1 MKEFIAILAE
11 LENSNRQGK
20 TTVLT
25 TVISASGS
33 TYRRAGAK
41 MLLTLD
47 GCSVGTISG
56 GCLEADVT
64 LKSLK
69 VMATRQPTVV
79 TYDSTSDEDIVW
91 GLGLGCNG
99 LVRVFIEPITPE
111 QTDYVEFLSR
121 CYSDRQLGV
130 VATLVS
136 NAGLALEIVGT
147 RLMLQQNGSF
157 INHFSPSVAASILE
171 DARTALQD
179 KLSSLKSYQLPNGE
193 VEVFIEVIQ
202 PPLPLIIFG
211 AGHDAIPVA
220 RFAKELGWNVT
231 VVDTRQSTATQ
242 NRFAESDAIV
252 LSRPENITDHIS
264 VGDSASAPGYG
275 LRTAAVVMTHNYL
288 HDLELLK
295 ILLPSQVCYLGILGP
310 KSRTERLLAQLRQIG
325 TQPTSEQMHRL
336 YAPIGLDI
344 GADTPEEIALS
355 IIAGIQAVM
364 TNRLGNQ
371 LRERKGSIH
380 EQASKQGNQSNPS
393 AKRYVGV

>member
-11 LENSNRQGK
+11 LEKSNREGK

-41 MLLTLD
+41 MLLTSD
-47 GCSVGTISG
+47 GCSIGTISG

-69 VMATRQPTVV
+69 VMATMQPTVV
-79 TYDSTSDEDIVW
+79 TYDSSSDEDIVW

-99 LVRVFIEPITPE
+99 LVRVLIEPITAK
-111 QTDYVEFLSR
+111 QADYVEFLSR

-130 VATLVS
+130 VATVVS
-136 NAGLALEIVGT
+136 NAGSVKEQVGT
-147 RLMLQQNGSF
+147 RLMLAQGSF
-157 INHFSPSVAASILE
+157 ISHFSPSIAASILE

-179 KLSSLKSYQLPNGE
+179 KVSTLKSYQLSNGE
-193 VEVFIEVIQ
+193 IEVFIEVIQ
-202 PPLPLIIFG
+202 PPLQLIIFG
-211 AGHDAIPVA
+211 AGHDAIPVL
-220 RFAKELGWNVT
+220 RFAKKLGWNVT
-231 VVDTRQSTATQ
+231 IVDTKQALATQ
-242 NRFAESDAIV
+242 NRFAEADAVV
-252 LSRPENITDHIS
+252 LSRPENIAEYVAVS
-264 VGDSASAPGYG
+264 DS
-275 LRTAAVVMTHNYL
+275 TVAVVMTHNYL

-295 ILLPSQVCYLGILGP
+295 LLLPSPACYLGILGP
-310 KSRTERLLAQLRQIG
+310 KSRTERLLAELRQTG
-325 TQPTSEQMHRL
+325 TQPTLEQIHRF

-355 IIAGIQAVM
+355 IIAGIQAVI
-364 TNRLGNQ
+364 TDRLGNQ

-380 EQASKQGNQSNPS
+380 EQVSKLGIQSTPP
-393 AKRYVGV
+393 AKKYVSV

>member
-11 LENSNRQGK
+11 LEKSNRQGK
-20 TTVLT
+20 TSVLT
-25 TVISASGS
+25 TVIAAQGS
-33 TYRRAGAK
+33 TYRRAGAR
-41 MLLTLD
+41 MLLTSD

-56 GCLEADVT
+56 GCLEADVA
-64 LKSLK
+64 LRSQK
-69 VMATRQPTVV
+69 VMATGQPTVV
-79 TYDSTSDEDIVW
+79 TYDTTSDEDIVW

-99 LVRVFIEPITPE
+99 LVRVLIEPITPK

-121 CYSDRQLGV
+121 CYGDHKLGV

-136 NAGLALEIVGT
+136 VTALVQEKVGT

-157 INHFSPSVAASILE
+157 ISHFSPSVAASVVE
-171 DARTALQD
+171 DARAALQS
-179 KLSSLKSYQLPNGE
+179 KTSTLKSYQLPIGE

-202 PPLPLIIFG
+202 PPLSLLIFG
-211 AGHDAIPVA
+211 AGYDALPVA

-242 NRFAESDAIV
+242 NRFTDADAIV

-264 VGDSASAPGYG
+264 VGD
-275 LRTAAVVMTHNYL
+275 RTVAVVMTHNYL

-310 KSRTERLLAQLRQIG
+310 KSRTERLLAELRQIG
-325 TQPTSEQMHRL
+325 TQPTKEQIHRL

-355 IIAGIQAVM
+355 IIAGILAVI
-364 TNRLGNQ
+364 TGRLGNQ

-380 EQASKQGNQSNPS
+380 EQVSKQGIQSNPS
-393 AKRYVGV
+393 AKRYVSV

>member
-11 LENSNRQGK
+11 LQKSNRQGK
-20 TTVLT
+20 TTILAT
-25 TVISASGS
+25 AIEAQGS

-41 MLLTLD
+41 MLLTSD
-47 GCSVGTISG
+47 SCSIGTISG

-64 LKSLK
+64 LKSQK

-79 TYDSTSDEDIVW
+79 TYDTTSDEDIVW

-99 LVRVFIEPITPE
+99 LVRVLIEPITPK

-121 CYSDRQLGV
+121 CYGDRQLGV
-130 VATLVS
+130 VATVVS
-136 NAGLALEIVGT
+136 NAGLVQEKVGT

-157 INHFSPSVAASILE
+157 ISHFSPAVAANIVE
-171 DARTALQD
+171 DARAALER
-179 KLSSLKSYQLPNGE
+179 KLSSLKTYQLPTGE

-231 VVDTRQSTATQ
+231 VVDTRQALATR
-242 NRFAESDAIV
+242 NRFADADTIV
-252 LSRPENITDHIS
+252 LSHPENISDYVAVS
-264 VGDSASAPGYG
+264 D
-275 LRTAAVVMTHNYL
+275 RTAAVVMTHNYL

-295 ILLPSQVCYLGILGP
+295 LLLPSQVCYLGILGP
-310 KSRTERLLAQLRQIG
+310 KSRTERLLAELRQIG
-325 TQPTSEQMHRL
+325 TQPTLEQMHRL

-355 IIAGIQAVM
+355 IIAGIQAVI

-380 EQASKQGNQSNPS
+380 EQVSKPGSQSNLS
-393 AKRYVGV
+393 AKKYVSV

>member
-1 MKEFIAILAE
+1 MKEFIAILAA
-11 LENSNRQGK
+11 LAKSNREGK

-25 TVISASGS
+25 TVIEASGS

-41 MLLTLD
+41 MLLTSD

-56 GCLEADVT
+56 GCLEADVA
-64 LKSLK
+64 LKSQK
-69 VMATRQPTVV
+69 VMASGQPTVV

-99 LVRVFIEPITPE
+99 CVRVLIEPITPE

-130 VATLVS
+130 VATVVS
-136 NAGLALEIVGT
+136 NAGLVQEQVGA
-147 RLMLQQNGSF
+147 RLMLHQNGNF
-157 INHFSPSVAASILE
+157 INHFSPSVAASVVE
-171 DARTALQD
+171 DARTAIQS
-179 KLSSLKSYQLPNGE
+179 KTSAFLKSYQLHNGV

-202 PPLPLIIFG
+202 PPLQLIIFG
-211 AGHDAIPVA
+211 AGHDAVPVL

-231 VVDTRQSTATQ
+231 VVDTRQALATQ
-242 NRFAESDAIV
+242 NRFAEADTIV
-252 LSRPENITDHIS
+252 LSRPENISDCVAVS
-264 VGDSASAPGYG
+264 DSASAHAG
-275 LRTAAVVMTHNYL
+275 LRTVAVVMTHNYL

-295 ILLPSQVCYLGILGP
+295 TLLPSQVCYLGILGP
-310 KSRTERLLAQLRQIG
+310 KSRTERLLEELRQIG
-325 TQPTSEQMHRL
+325 TQPTLEQMHRL

-355 IIAGIQAVM
+355 IIAGIQAVI

-380 EQASKQGNQSNPS
+380 EPVSKRGIQSNPS

>member
-1 MKEFIAILAE
+1 MAILAE
-11 LENSNRQGK
+11 LEKSNREGK

-25 TVISASGS
+25 TVIEAQGS
-33 TYRRAGAK
+33 TYRRAGAR
-41 MLLTLD
+41 MLLTSD

-56 GCLEADVT
+56 GCLEADVA
-64 LKSLK
+64 LRAQKM
-69 VMATRQPTVV
+69 MASGQPIVV
-79 TYDSTSDEDIVW
+79 TYDTTSDEDIVW

-99 LVRVFIEPITPE
+99 LVRVLIEPITPQ

-121 CYSDRQLGV
+121 CYGDRQLGV

-136 NAGLALEIVGT
+136 VTGSVQEKVGT

-157 INHFSPSVAASILE
+157 ISHLSPSVAASTVE
-171 DARTALQD
+171 DARAALER
-179 KLSSLKSYQLPNGE
+179 KLSSLKSYQLPTGE

-202 PPLPLIIFG
+202 PPLSLLIFG
-211 AGHDAIPVA
+211 AGHDALPVA

-231 VVDTRQSTATQ
+231 VVDSRQSTATH
-242 NRFAESDAIV
+242 NRFTDADAIV

-264 VGDSASAPGYG
+264 VGD
-275 LRTAAVVMTHNYL
+275 RTVAVVMTHNYL

-310 KSRTERLLAQLRQIG
+310 KSRTERLLAELRQIG
-325 TQPTSEQMHRL
+325 TQPTKDQMHRL

-355 IIAGIQAVM
+355 IIAGIQAVI
-364 TNRLGNQ
+364 TGRLGNQ

-380 EQASKQGNQSNPS
+380 EQVSKRGLQSNPS

>member
-11 LENSNRQGK
+11 LEKSNRQGK

-25 TVISASGS
+25 TVIAAQGS
-33 TYRRAGAK
+33 TYRRAGAR
-41 MLLTLD
+41 MLLTSD

-56 GCLEADVT
+56 GCLEADVA
-64 LKSLK
+64 LRSQK
-69 VMATRQPTVV
+69 VMASKQPTVV
-79 TYDSTSDEDIVW
+79 TYDTTSDEDIVW

-99 LVRVFIEPITPE
+99 LVRVLIEPITPK

-121 CYSDRQLGV
+121 CYGDRQLGV
-130 VATLVS
+130 VATLISVT
-136 NAGLALEIVGT
+136 GLVQEKVGT

-157 INHFSPSVAASILE
+157 ISHFSPSVAASIVE
-171 DARTALQD
+171 DARAALERT
-179 KLSSLKSYQLPNGE
+179 LSSLKSYQLPTGE

-202 PPLPLIIFG
+202 PPLSLLIFG
-211 AGHDAIPVA
+211 AGHDSIPVA

-242 NRFAESDAIV
+242 NRFTDADAIV

-264 VGDSASAPGYG
+264 VGA
-275 LRTAAVVMTHNYL
+275 RTVAVVMTHNYL

-295 ILLPSQVCYLGILGP
+295 VLLPSQVCYLGILGP
-310 KSRTERLLAQLRQIG
+310 KSRTERLLEELRQIG
-325 TQPTSEQMHRL
+325 TQPTKEQIHRL

-355 IIAGIQAVM
+355 IIAGIQAVI

-380 EQASKQGNQSNPS
+380 EQVSKQDIQSNPS
-393 AKRYVGV
+393 AKRYVSV